1 MKGTLAICGA
11 LLVMATAGSAGAQ
24 TNTTQSTTPTG
35 TTNQAGTTNDVSS
48 PTGSDANNNGDV
60 NRTMNGSAPT
70 TGSGSSTYDNR
81 NTTTGQSLPSTASPL
96 PLLYVSAIGTLTTG
110 YWLARRRRG

>member
-1 MKGTLAICGA
+1 MKSTLAICGA
-11 LLVMATAGSAGAQ
+11 LLVVVTAGSAGAQ
-24 TNTTQSTTPTG
+24 TST
-35 TTNQAGTTNDVSS
+35 
-48 PTGSDANNNGDV
+48 
-60 NRTMNGSAPT
+60 T
-70 TGSGSSTYDNR
+70 TGSGSSTYDNT

>member
-1 MKGTLAICGA
+1 MKSALAITGA
-11 LLVMATAGSAGAQ
+11 LLVMAVAGSAGAQ
-24 TNTTQSTTPTG
+24 TGSTTGSNDVSPSTTSNTTTTG
-35 TTNQAGTTNDVSS
+35 TTDTQGNV
-48 PTGSDANNNGDV
+48 GSTRTQTDAEMNTSGANDAN
-60 NRTMNGSAPT
+60 TMN
-70 TGSGSSTYDNR
+70 D

>member
-1 MKGTLAICGA
+1 MKSSLAMCGA
-11 LLVMATAGSAGAQ
+11 LLVMVTAGSAGAQ
-24 TNTTQSTTPTG
+24 T
-35 TTNQAGTTNDVSS
+35 
-48 PTGSDANNNGDV
+48 
-60 NRTMNGSAPT
+60 
-70 TGSGSSTYDNR
+70 STYDNT